1 VLPAVQAI
9 PQPSFE
15 ATFQII
21 RGNLRLGTT
30 GLTFIVA
37 GNGHYR
43 FEPHAWPGSGIAWR
57 VKENVRELSQD
68 EYRRELES
76 FSESLQVKR
85 QHG

>member
-1 VLPAVQAI
+1 M
-9 PQPSFE
+9 
-15 ATFQII
+15 
-21 RGNLRLGTT
+21 
-30 GLTFIVA
+30 A